1 MLLAFAQR
9 RNHEA
14 SLSFSLPLTLWLVT
28 LMALSIPQ
36 ASQSRHAAEQYCT
49 DVISPRFK
57 LNMTKGIC
65 ATYRR
70 NTLVDCVIWLPSEHV
85 GSAQGQASQSS
96 ELWNLKSPQN
106 HWG

>member
-36 ASQSRHAAEQYCT
+36 ASQSRHADEQYCT

-57 LNMTKGIC
+57 LNMTTGIC
-65 ATYRR
+65 AAYRR
-70 NTLVDCVIWLPSEHV
+70 STLVGCVIWLMWDPLRVNATSCEIPAKLL
-85 GSAQGQASQSS
+85 GMPDSD
-96 ELWNLKSPQN
+96 E
-106 HWG
+106 